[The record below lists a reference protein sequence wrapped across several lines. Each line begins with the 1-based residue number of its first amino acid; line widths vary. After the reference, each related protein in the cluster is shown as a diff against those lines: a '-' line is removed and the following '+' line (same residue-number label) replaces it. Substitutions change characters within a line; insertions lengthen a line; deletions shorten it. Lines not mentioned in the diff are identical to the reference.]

1 MKAGI
6 QELLSGER
14 VGTVRRALAMAAATM
29 ARICVPANQWPS
41 LLPWLHGC
49 TQSPSEAQ
57 RETALMLIC
66 SLIETIGA
74 LPSYNLC
81 SRQLSQPKVVESM
94 LKATHASAARPRS
107 TCPWLACKRGGFA
120 WDTSSPN
127 SPLRADWAAA
137 PVMST
142 VMREC
147 LQFFPYAL
155 QASTCG
161 STSAPWCKWPTPA

>member
-14 VGTVRRALAMAAATM
+14 MGTVRRALAMAAAAM

-66 SLIETIGA
+66 SLIETIGG
-74 LPSYNLC
+74 LPPHTVYSAK
-81 SRQLSQPKVVESM
+81 LSQIQSDE
-94 LKATHASAARPRS
+94 
-107 TCPWLACKRGGFA
+107 
-120 WDTSSPN
+120 
-127 SPLRADWAAA
+127 
-137 PVMST
+137 
-142 VMREC
+142 
-147 LQFFPYAL
+147 
-155 QASTCG
+155 
-161 STSAPWCKWPTPA
+161 SAPPTSQGIHSRCQAVRHTKEAALNWTLPVTVPH